1 MLKLVVASENL
12 VLRNYLNDYFKNKIN
27 IEVNIYFIQKLLNHV
42 YYNESDI
49 IIVDINLK
57 DVNGIEITEKLKD
70 HNLNTHVIIYSD
82 KVEDYTKIAA
92 YEAGADD
99 FFTTNDSL
107 KLISKKIEQ
116 IDKKLNINSSSNL
129 LHYNKHV
136 IDKNR
141 FVISWKNNDFVLP
154 KKQFPIYEMLCKDP
168 GKIFSRNDIYR
179 EIWDSEIPCDN
190 RTLDVHIRSI
200 RKILPNSNILTKRG
214 IGYKVKDLNKKI
226 N

>member
-27 IEVNIYFIQKLLNHV
+27 IEVKYLFHSKKLLNHV

-141 FVISWKNNDFVLP
+141 FVIS
-154 KKQFPIYEMLCKDP
+154 
-168 GKIFSRNDIYR
+168 
-179 EIWDSEIPCDN
+179 
-190 RTLDVHIRSI
+190 
-200 RKILPNSNILTKRG
+200 
-214 IGYKVKDLNKKI
+214 
-226 N
+226 